1 MGDGKW
7 EMAKS
12 VGFSHFLS
20 SISHSGCAGFACILG
35 SLASV
40 AHGDQLRGE
49 LPVHRHH
56 LDKSPLP
63 DAVGRYSDAG
73 IDMGQLCPSF
83 YGVALALRN
92 GMGCAHHT
100 RVAAC
105 RVLRSA
111 VRVRRHCLQR
121 IRAPRIGPSR
131 HHPRVRAYAADG
143 EAPITG
149 RPCDLHHGYARCV
162 RQAASL
168 LRSDMW
174 RPDPAF
180 AARGSW
186 QSAVTVLLGTHAGAC
201 EKTASTSKSRRV
213 QILTNR

>member
-1 MGDGKW
+1 
-7 EMAKS
+7 MANGRWQS
-12 VGFSHFLS
+12 LLGFPISYLPFPIQDAPDSPAFSALWPLWPTV
-20 SISHSGCAGFACILG
+20 ISHAVSYLFIAIIWINHHYLMRFVGTATLG
-35 SLASV
+35 LIWAN
-40 AHGDQLRGE
+40 L
-49 LPVHRHH
+49 VH
-56 LDKSPLP
+56 L
-63 DAVGRYSDAG
+63 
-73 IDMGQLCPSF
+73 F

-121 IRAPRIGPSR
+121 IRAPHIGPSR

-149 RPCDLHHGYARCV
+149 CPCDPHHGDARCV
-162 RQAASL
+162 RQAASR

-174 RPDPAF
+174 CPDPAF

-201 EKTASTSKSRRV
+201 EKTASTSKSRRA